1 MQLLKGADTTM
12 EKNSKRH
19 WQKFIQI
26 FKTKH
31 FFIQTIYFSNIQK
44 KPKTEGFKS
53 LEQLHGET
61 KIVSKESTVFRECAL
76 DYYLVTENEKVLI
89 VVLTPMATS
98 SEQLELHMSLM
109 SETSLQISVVVRV
122 HPNVWKGV
130 AIKTKFEVDTLV
142 QKMPPSRYNGIVLFP
157 YPVVYNGVSAA
168 TVEINNYFSL
178 FVFEKKHKTHA
189 PALYH
194 VEKIDSK

>member
-1 MQLLKGADTTM
+1 LAEVYPDLQ
-12 EKNSKRH
+12 N
-19 WQKFIQI
+19 
-26 FKTKH
+26 KT
-31 FFIQTIYFSNIQK
+31 FFHQ
-44 KPKTEGFKS
+44 PKTEGFKS

-76 DYYLVTENEKVLI
+76 DYYLVNENEKVLI

-189 PALYH
+189 PVLYH
-194 VEKIDSK
+194 VEKIDIEVDHSNDMPSLIKHDVEKKEDLKTKQ